1 MNDEQRSYLIAY
13 DINDDVRRS
22 HVAKVLQSHGERLQ
36 YSVFLLRIRP
46 AQLLRL
52 QSALE
57 REIDGTSDSVLVC
70 DVGLSSRTKRN
81 LMFLGRRRYEDTVIP
96 TVI

>member
-1 MNDEQRSYLIAY
+1 MSDEQRSYLIAY

-81 LMFLGRRRYEDTVIP
+81 LTFLGHRRYEDTVIP

>member
-1 MNDEQRSYLIAY
+1 MSDEQRSYLVAY
-13 DINDDVRRS
+13 DINDDTRRA
-22 HVAKVLQSHGERLQ
+22 HVAKKLQSHGERLQ

-52 QSALE
+52 KAALE
-57 REIDGTSDSVLVC
+57 MEIDRGSDSILIC
-70 DVGLSSRTKRN
+70 NVGPSRHAKQDLT
-81 LMFLGRRRYEDTVIP
+81 FIGRRSYEDMIIP